1 MVTLWLFEVGYGPTY
16 LMAKIES
23 DRIPQVGEKI
33 DTYDNDE
40 TMVPFV
46 VEEVKSAIDFKEG
59 KWCERVDVMM
69 RRIEDEGK

>member
-16 LMAKIES
+16 LMVKMES
-23 DRIPQVGEKI
+23 DRIPQIGEKI
-33 DTYDNDE
+33 DTYDNDG

-46 VEEVKSAIDFKEG
+46 VEEVKSAIDFKEC

-69 RRIEDEGK
+69 RRIGDGSF

>member
-1 MVTLWLFEVGYGPTY
+1 MTTLWLFEVGYGPTY
-16 LMAKIES
+16 LMTKIES

-59 KWCERVDVMM
+59 KLCERVDVMM

>member
-16 LMAKIES
+16 LMVKMES

-33 DTYDNDE
+33 DT
-40 TMVPFV
+40 
-46 VEEVKSAIDFKEG
+46 KEC

-69 RRIEDEGK
+69 RRIGDGSF